1 MNTLYYG
8 DNLEVLRESIADA
21 SVDLVYLDPP
31 FNSGANYNIIF
42 QPEKKSAAKAT
53 AQIQAFEDTWTW
65 SAEADETY
73 RRFVIDRDLTRQP
86 PGERLIKLM
95 TSMREYLGETPMMAY
110 LTMMAPRLLE
120 LRRVLK
126 DTGSIYLHCDPAAS
140 HYLKLLMDSVYG
152 PTSFRTEIVWKRSS
166 AHSDAKQGRAQHGR
180 IHDVILFYTKTDEW
194 QWNQVYTP
202 YDDSYT
208 DAFYKYVEPATGRR
222 YRMGDLSA
230 AKPGGDTRYE
240 WRVKRRADGGEWES
254 DLEDEWRYPCDGY
267 EYKGIPPYKGRS
279 WAYSRAN
286 LIEYA
291 KAGRLSY
298 TGTGTPCYKR
308 YLDEMPGVPLQDWW
322 DDIPPIGA
330 QAAER
335 MGYPTQKPQALL
347 ERIIQASSNEGD
359 VVLDP
364 FCGCGTAVAAAQKLN
379 RQWVGIDITY
389 LSIDLIAGRLR
400 KTGLTEGKEFV
411 IKGAPADVLGADQLA
426 ARAPFQ
432 FQYWAL
438 SRIPGAMPSDRKTS
452 DHGVDGIL
460 HFWDPAKA
468 SKAGKGVISV
478 KGTIAVNPAMVRDL
492 AGTVDHQGA
501 DFGILVT
508 LQEPTDGMRTEA
520 RKAGVY
526 KYNNQREIPRLQL
539 LSAADLFKEFLPLQ
553 LPPEEVR
560 NGRKMTGIAE
570 PGAETAKG
578 GLFGE

>member
-1 MNTLYYG
+1 MNTLYFG
-8 DNLEVLRESIADA
+8 DNLEVLRENIADR

-73 RRFVIDRDLTRQP
+73 RRFVIDRDLTRDP

-126 DTGSIYLHCDPAAS
+126 DTGSIYLHCDPTAS
-140 HYLKLLMDSVYG
+140 HYLKLVMDGVYG
-152 PTSFRTEIVWKRSS
+152 PMNFRNEIVWKRQT
-166 AHSDAKQGRAQHGR
+166 AHSDARLRFANVSDR
-180 IHDVILFYTKTDEW
+180 ILFYAKSDASLFRPI
-194 QWNQVYTP
+194 YTAHDP
-202 YDDSYT
+202 KYVA
-208 DAFYKYVEPATGRR
+208 AFYRFDDHDGRGLYQLDNMASPNPRPNMTYTWKGFEPPTKGWRYQTDTMAKLDAEGRIW
-222 YRMGDLSA
+222 YPSN
-230 AKPGGDTRYE
+230 
-240 WRVKRRADGGEWES
+240 ADGS
-254 DLEDEWRYPCDGY
+254 PDVSKRP
-267 EYKGIPPYKGRS
+267 
-279 WAYSRAN
+279 
-286 LIEYA
+286 
-291 KAGRLSY
+291 RL
-298 TGTGTPCYKR
+298 KR
-308 YLDEMPGVPLQDWW
+308 YLVEQEGTIVSDVWT
-322 DDIPPIGA
+322 DINPIGA

-400 KTGLTEGKEFV
+400 KTGLTEGKDFV

-438 SRIPGAMPSDRKTS
+438 SRIPGAMPSDRKTG
-452 DHGVDGIL
+452 DHGVDGVL

-468 SKAGKGVISV
+468 SKAGKGIISV
-478 KGTIAVNPAMVRDL
+478 KGTIAVNPGMVRDL
-492 AGTVDHQGA
+492 AGTVDHQDA

-508 LQEPTDGMRTEA
+508 LQEPTEGMRTEA

-539 LSAADLFKEFLPLQ
+539 VSAADLFKEFLPLQ

-560 NGRKMTGIAE
+560 NGRKMTIIAE
-570 PGAETAKG
+570 PGADEAKG

>member
-1 MNTLYYG
+1 MNTLYFG
-8 DNLEVLRESIADA
+8 DNLEVLRENIADR

-126 DTGSIYLHCDPAAS
+126 DTGSIYLHCDPTAS
-140 HYLKLLMDSVYG
+140 HYLKILMDAVFGGEHFGS
-152 PTSFRTEIVWKRSS
+152 EIVWKRSS
-166 AHSDAKQGRAQHGR
+166 AHSDTKQGRKIHGH
-180 IHDVILFYTKTDEW
+180 IHDVLLFYTKTDEW
-194 QWNQVYTP
+194 AWNPVYTN
-202 YDDSYT
+202 YDRAYLDQ
-208 DAFYKYVEPATGRR
+208 FYKGRDPDGRR
-222 YRMGDLSA
+222 YMLDNIAGPGGA
-230 AKPGGDTRYE
+230 AKGNPEYE
-240 WRVKRRADGGEWES
+240 VLGVKRY
-254 DLEDEWRYPCDGY
+254 WRY
-267 EYKGIPPYKGRS
+267 
-279 WAYSRAN
+279 SRERMEQ
-286 LIEYA
+286 LIQQGCVVQTSPGA
-291 KAGRLSY
+291 VPRL
-298 TGTGTPCYKR
+298 KR
-308 YLDEMPGVPLQDWW
+308 YLDEMPGVPLQDVWT
-322 DDIPPIGA
+322 DISPIGS
-330 QAAER
+330 QATER

-400 KTGLTEGKEFV
+400 KTGLTEGKDFV

-438 SRIPGAMPSDRKTS
+438 SRIPGAMPSDRKTG
-452 DHGVDGIL
+452 DHGVDGVL

-478 KGTIAVNPAMVRDL
+478 KGTIAVNPGMVRDL
-492 AGTVDHQGA
+492 AGTVDHQDA

-508 LQEPTDGMRTEA
+508 LQEPTEGMRTEA

-539 LSAADLFKEFLPLQ
+539 VSAADLFKEFLPLQ

-560 NGRKMTGIAE
+560 NGRKMTVISE
-570 PGAETAKG
+570 PGADEAKG

>member
-1 MNTLYYG
+1 MNTLYFG
-8 DNLEVLRESIADA
+8 DNLEVLRESIADR

-73 RRFVIDRDLTRQP
+73 RRFVIDRDLTSQP

-126 DTGSIYLHCDPAAS
+126 DTGSIYLHCDPTAS
-140 HYLKLLMDSVYG
+140 HYLKILMDAVFGGEHFGS
-152 PTSFRTEIVWKRSS
+152 EIVWKRSS
-166 AHSDAKQGRAQHGR
+166 AHSDTKQGRKIHGH
-180 IHDVILFYTKTDEW
+180 IHDVLLFYTKTDEW
-194 QWNQVYTP
+194 AWNPVYTN
-202 YDDSYT
+202 YDRAYLDQ
-208 DAFYKYVEPATGRR
+208 FYKGRDPDGRR
-222 YRMGDLSA
+222 YMLDNIAGPGGA
-230 AKPGGDTRYE
+230 AKGNPEYE
-240 WRVKRRADGGEWES
+240 VLGVKRY
-254 DLEDEWRYPCDGY
+254 WRY
-267 EYKGIPPYKGRS
+267 
-279 WAYSRAN
+279 SRERMEQ
-286 LIEYA
+286 LIQQGCVIQTSPGA
-291 KAGRLSY
+291 VPRL
-298 TGTGTPCYKR
+298 KR
-308 YLDEMPGVPLQDWW
+308 YLDEMPGVPLQDVWT
-322 DDIPPIGA
+322 DISPIGS
-330 QAAER
+330 QATER

-400 KTGLTEGKEFV
+400 KTGLVEGKDFV
-411 IKGAPADVLGADQLA
+411 IQGAPADVMGADQLA

-438 SRIPGAMPSDRKTS
+438 SRIPGAMPSDRKTG
-452 DHGVDGIL
+452 DHGVDGVV

-478 KGTIAVNPAMVRDL
+478 KGTIAVNPGMVRDL
-492 AGTVDHQGA
+492 AGTVDAQGA

-508 LQEPTDGMRTEA
+508 LQEPTEGMRTEA

-539 LSAADLFKEFLPLQ
+539 VSAADLFKEFLPLQ

-560 NGRKMTGIAE
+560 NGRKMTVIAE
-570 PGAETAKG
+570 PGADEAKG

>member
-1 MNTLYYG
+1 MNTLYFG
-8 DNLEVLRESIADA
+8 DNLEVLRESIADR

-73 RRFVIDRDLTRQP
+73 RRFVIDRDLTSQP

-95 TSMREYLGETPMMAY
+95 TSMREYLGETSMMAY

-126 DTGSIYLHCDPAAS
+126 DTGSIYLHCDPTAS
-140 HYLKLLMDSVYG
+140 HYLKILMDAVFGTENYRS
-152 PTSFRTEIVWKRSS
+152 EIVWKRTSG
-166 AHSDAKQGRAQHGR
+166 HSDANRFGSV
-180 IHDVILFYTKTDEW
+180 HDTILFYSRG
-194 QWNQVYTP
+194 QSSAWNQLFQD
-202 YDDSYT
+202 YDPGYT
-208 DAFYKYVEPATGRR
+208 DQYYRYRDEKGRR
-222 YRMGDLSA
+222 FMSDNLSA
-230 AKPGGDTRYE
+230 AGLQGG
-240 WRVKRRADGGEWES
+240 
-254 DLEDEWRYPCDGY
+254 GY
-267 EYKGIPPYKGRS
+267 EYEWKGVVRTWRCPQKTMERLDAEGRIFYTRNGIP
-279 WAYSRAN
+279 
-286 LIEYA
+286 
-291 KAGRLSY
+291 RL
-298 TGTGTPCYKR
+298 KR
-308 YLDEMPGVPLQDWW
+308 YLEDAKGMPLQDVWT
-322 DDIPPIGA
+322 DIEA
-330 QAAER
+330 LRSWHKEKL
-335 MGYPTQKPQALL
+335 GYPTQKPQALL

-379 RQWVGIDITY
+379 RQWLGIDITY
-389 LSIDLIAGRLR
+389 LSIDLIAARLR
-400 KTGLTEGKEFV
+400 KTGLTEGKDFV
-411 IKGAPADVLGADQLA
+411 IQGAPADVMGADQLA

-438 SRIPGAMPSDRKTS
+438 SRIPGAMPSDRKTG
-452 DHGVDGIL
+452 DHGVDGVL
-460 HFWDPAKA
+460 HFWDPAKT

-478 KGTIAVNPAMVRDL
+478 KGTIAVNPGMVRDL
-492 AGTVDHQGA
+492 AGTVDHQDA

-508 LQEPTDGMRTEA
+508 LQEPTEGMRTEA

-526 KYNNQREIPRLQL
+526 KYNNQREIPRLQIV
-539 LSAADLFKEFLPLQ
+539 SAADLFKEYLPLQ

-560 NGRKMTGIAE
+560 NGRKMTIIAE
-570 PGAETAKG
+570 PGADGAKG

>member
-1 MNTLYYG
+1 MNTLYFG
-8 DNLEVLRESIADA
+8 DNLEVLRESIADQ

-73 RRFVIDRDLTRQP
+73 RRFVIDRDLTRDP

-126 DTGSIYLHCDPAAS
+126 DTGSIYLHCDPTAS
-140 HYLKLLMDSVYG
+140 HYLKILMDAVYG
-152 PTSFRTEIVWKRSS
+152 TGSFVNEINWKR
-166 AHSDAKQGRAQHGR
+166 KYGRAGPIKR
-180 IHDVILFYTKTDEW
+180 FGTACDNILFYAKTSQYVFNPQRVANNPE
-194 QWNQVYTP
+194 YLEKM
-202 YDDSYT
+202 
-208 DAFYKYVEPATGRR
+208 FKYVDKDGRR
-222 YRMGDLSA
+222 FQ
-230 AKPGGDTRYE
+230 
-240 WRVKRRADGGEWES
+240 ADNLAS
-254 DLEDEWRYPCDGY
+254 PNPRPNLTY
-267 EYKGIPPYKGRS
+267 EYKGYKPPQKG
-279 WAYSRAN
+279 WAISR
-286 LIEYA
+286 E
-291 KAGRLSY
+291 KMEQWDREGRLFFPENPD
-298 TGTGTPCYKR
+298 GRIRRKR
-308 YLDEMPGVPLQDWW
+308 YLDELQGEEVLSLW
-322 DDIPPIGA
+322 DDILPIGS

-389 LSIDLIAGRLR
+389 LSIDLIAARLR
-400 KTGLTEGKEFV
+400 KTGLVEGKDFV
-411 IKGAPADVLGADQLA
+411 IQGAPADVMGAEQLA

-438 SRIPGAMPSDRKTS
+438 SRIPGAMPSDRKTG
-452 DHGVDGIL
+452 DHGVDGVL

-478 KGTIAVNPAMVRDL
+478 KGTIAVNPGMVRDL
-492 AGTVDHQGA
+492 AGTVDHQDA
-501 DFGILVT
+501 DFGILIT
-508 LQEPTDGMRTEA
+508 LQEPTEGMRTEA

-526 KYNNQREIPRLQL
+526 KYNNVREIPRLQIV
-539 LSAADLFKEFLPLQ
+539 SAADLFKEYLPLQ

-560 NGRKMTGIAE
+560 NGRKMTVIAE
-570 PGAETAKG
+570 PGADEAKG
-578 GLFGE
+578 GLFGD

>member
-1 MNTLYYG
+1 MNTLYFG
-8 DNLEVLRESIADA
+8 DNLEVLRESIADR

-73 RRFVIDRDLTRQP
+73 RCFVIDRDLTRDP

-95 TSMREYLGETPMMAY
+95 TSMREYLGGTPMMAY

-126 DTGSIYLHCDPAAS
+126 DTGSIYLHCDPTAS
-140 HYLKLLMDSVYG
+140 HYLKMLMDGVFSPG
-152 PTSFRTEIVWKRSS
+152 SFRNEIVWVRTN
-166 AHSDAKQGRAQHGR
+166 AQNFKPR
-180 IHDVILFYTKTDEW
+180 YYNRLHDIILYYTKSSEYT
-194 QWNQVYTP
+194 WNPQHTEY
-202 YDDSYT
+202 SEEQLKRFK
-208 DAFYKYVEPATGRR
+208 AEASTGRM
-222 YRMGDLSA
+222 YTGQDLTLTGHSVE
-230 AKPGGDTRYE
+230 RNFE
-240 WRVKRRADGGEWES
+240 WRGSRPPANRVWSVSKDR
-254 DLEDEWRYPCDGY
+254 LEELY
-267 EYKGIPPYKGRS
+267 EKG
-279 WAYSRAN
+279 
-286 LIEYA
+286 LILL
-291 KAGRLSY
+291 KQD
-298 TGTGTPCYKR
+298 GTPRLDGMKV
-308 YLDEMPGVPLQDWW
+308 YLDELPGKAVGSVWSDVPRVANTSD
-322 DDIPPIGA
+322 
-330 QAAER
+330 ER

-389 LSIDLIAGRLR
+389 LSIDLIAARLR
-400 KTGLTEGKEFV
+400 KTGLVESKDFV
-411 IKGAPADVLGADQLA
+411 IQGAPADVMGAEQLA

-438 SRIPGAMPSDRKTS
+438 SRVPGAMPSDRKTG
-452 DHGVDGIL
+452 DHGVDGVL

-478 KGTIAVNPAMVRDL
+478 KGTIAVNPGMVRDL
-492 AGTVDHQGA
+492 AGTVDHQDA
-501 DFGILVT
+501 DFGILIT
-508 LQEPTDGMRTEA
+508 LQEPTEGMRTEA

-526 KYNNQREIPRLQL
+526 KYNNQREIPRLQIV
-539 LSAADLFKEFLPLQ
+539 SAADLFKEYLPLQ

-560 NGRKMTGIAE
+560 NGRKMTVIAE
-570 PGAETAKG
+570 PGADEAKG
-578 GLFGE
+578 GLFGD

>member
-1 MNTLYYG
+1 MNTLYFG
-8 DNLEVLRESIADA
+8 DNLEVLRESIADQ

-65 SAEADETY
+65 SAEAGETY
-73 RRFVIDRDLTRQP
+73 RRFVIDRDLTSQP

-126 DTGSIYLHCDPAAS
+126 NTGSIYLHCDPTAS
-140 HYLKLLMDSVYG
+140 HYLKVLMDAVFSAG
-152 PTSFRTEIVWKRSS
+152 SFRNEIVWVRTN
-166 AHSDAKQGRAQHGR
+166 AQNFKPR
-180 IHDVILFYTKTDEW
+180 YFNRLHDIILYYTKSGEYT
-194 QWNQVYTP
+194 WNPQYT
-202 YDDSYT
+202 
-208 DAFYKYVEPATGRR
+208 KYSEEQLKRYRPEASTGRM
-222 YRMGDLSA
+222 YTGQDLTITGRSVE
-230 AKPGGDTRYE
+230 RNFE
-240 WRVKRRADGGEWES
+240 WRGSRPPANRVWALSKEK
-254 DLEDEWRYPCDGY
+254 LEE
-267 EYKGIPPYKGRS
+267 
-279 WAYSRAN
+279 
-286 LIEYA
+286 LYA
-291 KAGRLSY
+291 KGLILTKQDGAPRLD
-298 TGTGTPCYKR
+298 GMKV
-308 YLDEMPGVPLQDWW
+308 YLDELPGKAVGSVWSDVSRIANTS
-322 DDIPPIGA
+322 D
-330 QAAER
+330 ER

-400 KTGLTEGKEFV
+400 KTGLTEGKDFV

-438 SRIPGAMPSDRKTS
+438 SRIPGAMPSDRKTG
-452 DHGVDGIL
+452 DHGVDGVL

-478 KGTIAVNPAMVRDL
+478 KGTIAVNPGMVRDL
-492 AGTVDHQGA
+492 AGTVDHQDA

-508 LQEPTDGMRTEA
+508 LQEPTEGMRTEA

-539 LSAADLFKEFLPLQ
+539 VSAADLFKEFLPLQ

-560 NGRKMTGIAE
+560 NGRKMTVISE
-570 PGAETAKG
+570 PGADEAKG

>member
-1 MNTLYYG
+1 MNTLYFG
-8 DNLEVLRESIADA
+8 DNLEVLQESIADR

-95 TSMREYLGETPMMAY
+95 TSMREYLGETSMMAY

-126 DTGSIYLHCDPAAS
+126 DTGSIYLHCDPTAS
-140 HYLKLLMDSVYG
+140 HYLKMLMDAVYG
-152 PTSFRTEIVWKRSS
+152 PEHFINELIWQRTN
-166 AHSDAKQGRAQHGR
+166 AKGLAFSRFASN
-180 IHDVILFYTKTDEW
+180 HDIILMYAKTDSRT
-194 QWNQVYTP
+194 WNPRYTP
-202 YDDSYT
+202 HDPEYVRK
-208 DAFYKYVEPATGRR
+208 FYRFVEPGTGRR
-222 YRMGDLSA
+222 YSLDNLTNPNHDRPNLTYEFLGVTRVWRWTRERMEQANASGIIAQSH
-230 AKPGGDTRYE
+230 PGS
-240 WRVKRRADGGEWES
+240 V
-254 DLEDEWRYPCDGY
+254 P
-267 EYKGIPPYKGRS
+267 
-279 WAYSRAN
+279 
-286 LIEYA
+286 
-291 KAGRLSY
+291 RL
-298 TGTGTPCYKR
+298 KR
-308 YLDEMPGVPLQDWW
+308 YLDEQEGNAVSDIWV
-322 DDIPPIGA
+322 DIPPIGA

-347 ERIIQASSNEGD
+347 ERIIQASSNEGN

-400 KTGLTEGKEFV
+400 KTGLTEGKDFV

-438 SRIPGAMPSDRKTS
+438 SRIPGAMPSDRKTG
-452 DHGVDGIL
+452 DHGVDGML

-478 KGTIAVNPAMVRDL
+478 KGTIAVNPGMVRDL
-492 AGTVDHQGA
+492 AGTVDHQDA

-508 LQEPTDGMRTEA
+508 LQEPTEGMRTEA

-539 LSAADLFKEFLPLQ
+539 VSAADLFKEYLPLQ

-560 NGRKMTGIAE
+560 NGRKMTIIAE
-570 PGAETAKG
+570 PGADEARAG
-578 GLFGE
+578 CSANRRNAILL

>member
-1 MNTLYYG
+1 MAAENGRKGRMNTLYFG
-8 DNLEVLRESIADA
+8 DNLEVLRESIADR

-73 RRFVIDRDLTRQP
+73 RRFVIDRDLTRDP

-126 DTGSIYLHCDPAAS
+126 DTGSIYLHCDPTAS
-140 HYLKLLMDSVYG
+140 HYLKILMDGVFG
-152 PTSFRTEIVWKRSS
+152 PASYRNEIVWKRTS
-166 AHSDAKQGRAQHGR
+166 AHNDPRRYGGN
-180 IHDVILFYTKTDEW
+180 IDTILFYTRGLAWT
-194 QWNQVYTP
+194 WNPLYTAH
-202 YDDSYT
+202 
-208 DAFYKYVEPATGRR
+208 DAKYVARFRHRDPDGRR
-222 YRMGDLSA
+222 WTDDNLSA
-230 AKPGGDTRYE
+230 KGLSGGGY
-240 WRVKRRADGGEWES
+240 S
-254 DLEDEWRYPCDGY
+254 Y
-267 EYKGIPPYKGRS
+267 EYKGVLSLWRCPEETMKKLD
-279 WAYSRAN
+279 AD
-286 LIEYA
+286 
-291 KAGRLSY
+291 GRLHFTR
-298 TGTGTPCYKR
+298 TGGIRLKR
-308 YLDEMPGVPLQDWW
+308 YLDENMGTALQSLW
-322 DDIPPIGA
+322 DDISPINS

-347 ERIIQASSNEGD
+347 ERIIKASSNEGD

-389 LSIDLIAGRLR
+389 LSIDLIAARLR
-400 KTGLTEGKEFV
+400 KTGLVEGKDFV
-411 IKGAPADVLGADQLA
+411 IKGAPADVMGAEQLA

-438 SRIPGAMPSDRKTS
+438 SRIPGAMPSERKTG
-452 DHGVDGIL
+452 DHGVDGVL

-478 KGTIAVNPAMVRDL
+478 KGTIAVNPGMVRDL
-492 AGTVDHQGA
+492 AGTVDHQDA
-501 DFGILVT
+501 DFGILIT
-508 LQEPTDGMRTEA
+508 LQEPTEGMRTEA

-526 KYNNQREIPRLQL
+526 KYNNQREIPRLQIV
-539 LSAADLFKEFLPLQ
+539 SAADLFKEYLPLQ

-560 NGRKMTGIAE
+560 NGRKMTVIAE
-570 PGAETAKG
+570 PGADEAKG

>member
-1 MNTLYYG
+1 MNTLYFG
-8 DNLEVLRESIADA
+8 DNLEVLRESIADR

-73 RRFVIDRDLTRQP
+73 RRFVIDRDLTSQP

-126 DTGSIYLHCDPAAS
+126 DTGSIYLHCDPTAS
-140 HYLKLLMDSVYG
+140 HYLKMLMDGVFG
-152 PTSFRTEIVWKRSS
+152 PEHFINELVWQRTN
-166 AHSDAKQGRAQHGR
+166 AKGLAFSRFASN
-180 IHDVILFYTKTDEW
+180 HDIILMYAKTDSRT
-194 QWNQVYTP
+194 WNPRYTP
-202 YDDSYT
+202 HDPEYVRK
-208 DAFYKYVEPATGRR
+208 FYRFVEPGTGRR
-222 YRMGDLSA
+222 YSLDNLTNPNHDRPNLTYEFLGVTRVWRWTRERMEQANASGIIAQSH
-230 AKPGGDTRYE
+230 PGS
-240 WRVKRRADGGEWES
+240 V
-254 DLEDEWRYPCDGY
+254 P
-267 EYKGIPPYKGRS
+267 
-279 WAYSRAN
+279 
-286 LIEYA
+286 
-291 KAGRLSY
+291 RL
-298 TGTGTPCYKR
+298 KR
-308 YLDEMPGVPLQDWW
+308 YLDEQEGNAVSDIWV
-322 DDIPPIGA
+322 DIPPIGA

-364 FCGCGTAVAAAQKLN
+364 FCGCGTAVAAAQKLK

-400 KTGLTEGKEFV
+400 KTGLTEGKDFV

-438 SRIPGAMPSDRKTS
+438 SRIPGAMPSDRKTG
-452 DHGVDGIL
+452 DHGVDGVL

-478 KGTIAVNPAMVRDL
+478 KGTIAVNPGMVRDL
-492 AGTVDHQGA
+492 AGTVDHQDA

-508 LQEPTDGMRTEA
+508 LQEQTEGMRTEA

-539 LSAADLFKEFLPLQ
+539 VSAADLFKEYLPLQ

-560 NGRKMTGIAE
+560 NGRKMTIIAE
-570 PGAETAKG
+570 PGADEAKG

>member
-1 MNTLYYG
+1 MNTLYFG
-8 DNLEVLRESIADA
+8 DNLEVLQESIADR

-95 TSMREYLGETPMMAY
+95 TSMREYLGETSMMAY

-126 DTGSIYLHCDPAAS
+126 DTGSIYLHCDPTAS
-140 HYLKLLMDSVYG
+140 HYLKILMDAVFGGEHFGS
-152 PTSFRTEIVWKRSS
+152 EIVWKRSS
-166 AHSDAKQGRAQHGR
+166 AHSDTKQGRKIHGH
-180 IHDVILFYTKTDEW
+180 IHDVLLFYTKTDEW
-194 QWNQVYTP
+194 AWNPVYTN
-202 YDDSYT
+202 YDRAYLDQ
-208 DAFYKYVEPATGRR
+208 FYKGRDPDGRR
-222 YRMGDLSA
+222 YMLDNIAGPGGA
-230 AKPGGDTRYE
+230 AKGNPEYE
-240 WRVKRRADGGEWES
+240 VLGVKRY
-254 DLEDEWRYPCDGY
+254 WRY
-267 EYKGIPPYKGRS
+267 
-279 WAYSRAN
+279 SRERMEQ
-286 LIEYA
+286 LIQQGCVVQTSSGA
-291 KAGRLSY
+291 VPRL
-298 TGTGTPCYKR
+298 KR
-308 YLDEMPGVPLQDWW
+308 YLDEMPGVPLQDVWT
-322 DDIPPIGA
+322 DISPIGS

-400 KTGLTEGKEFV
+400 KTGLTEGKDFI

-438 SRIPGAMPSDRKTS
+438 SRIPGAMPSDRKTG
-452 DHGVDGIL
+452 DHGVDGVL

-478 KGTIAVNPAMVRDL
+478 KGTIAVNPGMVRDL
-492 AGTVDHQGA
+492 AGTVDHQDA

-508 LQEPTDGMRTEA
+508 LQEPTEGMRTEA

-539 LSAADLFKEFLPLQ
+539 VSAADLFKEYLPLQ

-560 NGRKMTGIAE
+560 NGRKMTIIAE
-570 PGAETAKG
+570 PGADEAKG
-578 GLFGE
+578 RLFGE

>member
-1 MNTLYYG
+1 MNTLYFG
-8 DNLEVLRESIADA
+8 DNLEVLRASIADR

-73 RRFVIDRDLTRQP
+73 RRFVIDRDLTRDP

-126 DTGSIYLHCDPAAS
+126 DTGSIYLHCDPTAS
-140 HYLKLLMDSVYG
+140 HYLKMLMDAVFG
-152 PTSFRTEIVWKRSS
+152 TENFRNEIVWKRFNFH
-166 AHSDAKQGRAQHGR
+166 ADAKRFGR
-180 IHDVILFYTKTDEW
+180 ISDRILFFTKSDGFKFDQVRVPLSEDYIASKFTHVDEGGRKYRLD
-194 QWNQVYTP
+194 NLNPPAGRGPVYDFHGVT
-202 YDDSYT
+202 
-208 DAFYKYVEPATGRR
+208 
-222 YRMGDLSA
+222 
-230 AKPGGDTRYE
+230 KP
-240 WRVKRRADGGEWES
+240 WRVTQEKMLQ
-254 DLEDEWRYPCDGY
+254 LERE
-267 EYKGIPPYKGRS
+267 GR
-279 WAYSRAN
+279 
-286 LIEYA
+286 I
-291 KAGRLSY
+291 Y
-298 TGTGTPCYKR
+298 TGSKVAQLKR
-308 YLDEMPGVPLQDWW
+308 YLDELDGQAVS
-322 DDIPPIGA
+322 DIWTDVAPINP

-389 LSIDLIAGRLR
+389 LSIDLIAARLR
-400 KTGLTEGKEFV
+400 KTGLVEGKDFV
-411 IKGAPADVLGADQLA
+411 IQGAPADVMGAEQLA

-438 SRIPGAMPSDRKTS
+438 SRIPGAMPSDRKTG
-452 DHGVDGIL
+452 DHGVDGVL

-468 SKAGKGVISV
+468 SKAGKGIISV
-478 KGTIAVNPAMVRDL
+478 KGTIAVNPGMVRDL
-492 AGTVDHQGA
+492 AGTVDHQDA

-508 LQEPTDGMRTEA
+508 LQEPTEGMRTEA

-526 KYNNQREIPRLQL
+526 KYNNQREIPRLQIV
-539 LSAADLFKEFLPLQ
+539 SAADLFKEYLPLQ

-560 NGRKMTGIAE
+560 NGRKMTRIAE
-570 PGAETAKG
+570 PGADEAKG

>member
-1 MNTLYYG
+1 MNTLYFG
-8 DNLEVLRESIADA
+8 DNLEVLQESIADR

-95 TSMREYLGETPMMAY
+95 TSMREYLGETSMMAY

-126 DTGSIYLHCDPAAS
+126 DTGSIYLHCDPTAS
-140 HYLKLLMDSVYG
+140 HYLKILMDAVFGGEHFGS
-152 PTSFRTEIVWKRSS
+152 EIVWKRSS
-166 AHSDAKQGRAQHGR
+166 AHSDTKQGRKIHGH
-180 IHDVILFYTKTDEW
+180 IHDVLLFYTKTDEW
-194 QWNQVYTP
+194 AWNPVYTN
-202 YDDSYT
+202 YDRAYLDQ
-208 DAFYKYVEPATGRR
+208 FYKGRDPDGRR
-222 YRMGDLSA
+222 YMLDNIAGPGGA
-230 AKPGGDTRYE
+230 AKGNPEYE
-240 WRVKRRADGGEWES
+240 VLGVKRY
-254 DLEDEWRYPCDGY
+254 WRY
-267 EYKGIPPYKGRS
+267 
-279 WAYSRAN
+279 SRERMEQ
-286 LIEYA
+286 LIQQGCVVQTSSGA
-291 KAGRLSY
+291 VPRL
-298 TGTGTPCYKR
+298 KR
-308 YLDEMPGVPLQDWW
+308 YLDEMPGVPLQDVWT
-322 DDIPPIGA
+322 DISPIGS

-400 KTGLTEGKEFV
+400 KTGLTEGKDFI

-438 SRIPGAMPSDRKTS
+438 SRIPGAMPSDRKTG
-452 DHGVDGIL
+452 DHGVDGVL
-460 HFWDPAKA
+460 HFWDPA
-468 SKAGKGVISV
+468 KAGKGVISV
-478 KGTIAVNPAMVRDL
+478 KGTIAVNPGMVRDL
-492 AGTVDHQGA
+492 AGTVDHQDA

-508 LQEPTDGMRTEA
+508 LQEPTEGMRTEA

-539 LSAADLFKEFLPLQ
+539 VSAADLFKEFLPLQ

-560 NGRKMTGIAE
+560 NGRKMTVISE
-570 PGAETAKG
+570 PGADEAKG

>member
-1 MNTLYYG
+1 MNTLYFG
-8 DNLEVLRESIADA
+8 DNLEVLRESIADR

-73 RRFVIDRDLTRQP
+73 RHFVIDRDLTSQP

-95 TSMREYLGETPMMAY
+95 TSMREYLGETSMMAY

-126 DTGSIYLHCDPAAS
+126 DTGSIYLHCDPTAS
-140 HYLKLLMDSVYG
+140 HYLKMLMDAVFG
-152 PTSFRTEIVWKRSS
+152 PEHFINELVWQRTN
-166 AHSDAKQGRAQHGR
+166 AKGLAFSRFASN
-180 IHDVILFYTKTDEW
+180 HDIILMYAKTDSRT
-194 QWNQVYTP
+194 WNPRYTP
-202 YDDSYT
+202 HDPEYVRK
-208 DAFYKYVEPATGRR
+208 FYRFVEPGTGRR
-222 YRMGDLSA
+222 YSLDNLTNPNHDRPNLTYDFLGVTRVWRWTKDRMEQANASGIIVQSH
-230 AKPGGDTRYE
+230 PGS
-240 WRVKRRADGGEWES
+240 V
-254 DLEDEWRYPCDGY
+254 P
-267 EYKGIPPYKGRS
+267 
-279 WAYSRAN
+279 
-286 LIEYA
+286 
-291 KAGRLSY
+291 RL
-298 TGTGTPCYKR
+298 KR
-308 YLDEMPGVPLQDWW
+308 YLDEQEGNAVS
-322 DDIPPIGA
+322 DIWVDISPIGA
-330 QAAER
+330 QATER

-400 KTGLTEGKEFV
+400 KTGLTEGKDFV

-438 SRIPGAMPSDRKTS
+438 SRIPGAMPSDRKTG
-452 DHGVDGIL
+452 DHGVDGVL

-478 KGTIAVNPAMVRDL
+478 KGTIAVNPGMVRDL
-492 AGTVDHQGA
+492 AGTVDHQDA

-539 LSAADLFKEFLPLQ
+539 VSAADLFKEFLPLQ

-560 NGRKMTGIAE
+560 NGRKMTVISE
-570 PGAETAKG
+570 PGADEAKG
-578 GLFGE
+578 ELFGE

>member
-1 MNTLYYG
+1 
-8 DNLEVLRESIADA
+8 
-21 SVDLVYLDPP
+21 
-31 FNSGANYNIIF
+31 
-42 QPEKKSAAKAT
+42 
-53 AQIQAFEDTWTW
+53 
-65 SAEADETY
+65 
-73 RRFVIDRDLTRQP
+73 
-86 PGERLIKLM
+86 M
-95 TSMREYLGETPMMAY
+95 TSMREYLGETSMMAY

-126 DTGSIYLHCDPAAS
+126 DTGSIYLHCDPTAS
-140 HYLKLLMDSVYG
+140 HYLKILMDGVFG
-152 PTSFRTEIVWKRSS
+152 PANYRNEIAWKRQT
-166 AHSDAKQGRAQHGR
+166 AHSDARLRFANVSDR
-180 IHDVILFYTKTDEW
+180 ILFYAKT
-194 QWNQVYTP
+194 NANPFRPTYTAHDP
-202 YDDSYT
+202 KYVA
-208 DAFYKYVEPATGRR
+208 AFYRFDDHDGRGLYQLDNMTSPNPRPNMTYTWKGFEPPTKGWRYQTDTMARLDTEGRIW
-222 YRMGDLSA
+222 YPT
-230 AKPGGDTRYE
+230 K
-240 WRVKRRADGGEWES
+240 ADGS
-254 DLEDEWRYPCDGY
+254 PDTSKRP
-267 EYKGIPPYKGRS
+267 
-279 WAYSRAN
+279 
-286 LIEYA
+286 
-291 KAGRLSY
+291 RL
-298 TGTGTPCYKR
+298 KR
-308 YLDEMPGVPLQDWW
+308 YLAEQEGSIISDVWT
-322 DDIPPIGA
+322 DINPIGA

-400 KTGLTEGKEFV
+400 KTGLTEGKDFV

-438 SRIPGAMPSDRKTS
+438 SRIPGAMPSDRKTG
-452 DHGVDGIL
+452 DHGVDGVL

-468 SKAGKGVISV
+468 SKAGKGIISV
-478 KGTIAVNPAMVRDL
+478 KGTIAVNPGMVRDL
-492 AGTVDHQGA
+492 AGTVDHQDA

-508 LQEPTDGMRTEA
+508 LQEPTEGMRTEA

-539 LSAADLFKEFLPLQ
+539 VSAADLFKEFLPLQ

-570 PGAETAKG
+570 PGADEVKG
-578 GLFGE
+578 ELFGE

>member
-1 MNTLYYG
+1 MNTLYFG
-8 DNLEVLRESIADA
+8 DNLEVLRESIADR

-73 RRFVIDRDLTRQP
+73 RRFVIDRDLTRDP

-126 DTGSIYLHCDPAAS
+126 DTGSIYLHCDPTAS
-140 HYLKLLMDSVYG
+140 HYLKILMDGVFG
-152 PTSFRTEIVWKRSS
+152 PSYYRNEITWKRVSTV
-166 AHSDAKQGRAQHGR
+166 KGNFGQGSKLWSPNTDS
-180 IHDVILFYTKTDEW
+180 IFFYTKTDEYVFNP
-194 QWNQVYTP
+194 QFNDYSEDYMNT
-202 YDDSYT
+202 
-208 DAFYKYVEPATGRR
+208 FYRYSEPDGRR
-222 YRMGDLSA
+222 YRLISMIG
-230 AKPGGDTRYE
+230 PGGATKGNPFYECMGISRY
-240 WRVKRRADGGEWES
+240 
-254 DLEDEWRYPCDGY
+254 WRYSKATMDKLIAEGMVVQTRPGAVPQRKLY
-267 EYKGIPPYKGRS
+267 LESGKGVAVQS
-279 WAYSRAN
+279 
-286 LIEYA
+286 L
-291 KAGRLSY
+291 
-298 TGTGTPCYKR
+298 
-308 YLDEMPGVPLQDWW
+308 W
-322 DDIPPIGA
+322 DDIEALSPSSR
-330 QAAER
+330 ER

-389 LSIDLIAGRLR
+389 LSIDLIAARLR
-400 KTGLTEGKEFV
+400 KTGLVEGKDFI
-411 IKGAPADVLGADQLA
+411 IKGAPADVMGAEQLA

-438 SRIPGAMPSDRKTS
+438 SRIPGAMPSERKTG
-452 DHGVDGIL
+452 DHGVDGVL
-460 HFWDPAKA
+460 HFWDPAKT

-478 KGTIAVNPAMVRDL
+478 KGTIAVNPGMVRDL
-492 AGTVDHQGA
+492 AGTVDHQDA
-501 DFGILVT
+501 DFGILIT
-508 LQEPTDGMRTEA
+508 LQEPTEGMRTEA

-526 KYNNQREIPRLQL
+526 KYNNQREIPRLQIV
-539 LSAADLFKEFLPLQ
+539 SAADLFKEYLPLQ

-560 NGRKMTGIAE
+560 NGRKMTVIAE
-570 PGAETAKG
+570 PGANEAKG

>member
-1 MNTLYYG
+1 MNTLYFG
-8 DNLEVLRESIADA
+8 DNLEVLRESIADR

-73 RRFVIDRDLTRQP
+73 RRFVIDRDLTSQP

-126 DTGSIYLHCDPAAS
+126 DTGSIYLHCDPTAS
-140 HYLKLLMDSVYG
+140 HYLKMLMDAVYG
-152 PTSFRTEIVWKRSS
+152 PEHFINELVWQRTN
-166 AHSDAKQGRAQHGR
+166 AKGLAFSRFASN
-180 IHDVILFYTKTDEW
+180 HDIILMYAKTDPRT
-194 QWNQVYTP
+194 WNPQYTP
-202 YDDSYT
+202 HDPEYVT
-208 DAFYKYVEPATGRR
+208 KFYRFVELGSGRR
-222 YRMGDLSA
+222 YSLDNLTNPNHDRPNLTYEFLGVTRVWRWTRDRMEQANASGIIVQTH
-230 AKPGGDTRYE
+230 PGS
-240 WRVKRRADGGEWES
+240 V
-254 DLEDEWRYPCDGY
+254 P
-267 EYKGIPPYKGRS
+267 
-279 WAYSRAN
+279 
-286 LIEYA
+286 
-291 KAGRLSY
+291 RL
-298 TGTGTPCYKR
+298 KR
-308 YLDEMPGVPLQDWW
+308 YLDEQEGNAVSDIWV
-322 DDIPPIGA
+322 DIPPISA

-347 ERIIQASSNEGD
+347 ERIIQASSNEGN

-400 KTGLTEGKEFV
+400 KTGLTEGKDFV
-411 IKGAPADVLGADQLA
+411 IKGAPADVLGAEQLA

-438 SRIPGAMPSDRKTS
+438 SRIPGAMPSDRKTG
-452 DHGVDGIL
+452 DHGVDGVL

-478 KGTIAVNPAMVRDL
+478 KGTITVNPGMVRDL
-492 AGTVDHQGA
+492 AGTVDHQDA

-508 LQEPTDGMRTEA
+508 LQEPTEGMRTEA

-539 LSAADLFKEFLPLQ
+539 VSAADLFKEFLPLQ

-560 NGRKMTGIAE
+560 NGRKMTVISE
-570 PGAETAKG
+570 PGADEAKG
-578 GLFGE
+578 ELFGE

>member
-1 MNTLYYG
+1 MNTLYFG
-8 DNLEVLRESIADA
+8 DNLEVLRESIADR

-73 RRFVIDRDLTRQP
+73 RRFVIDRDLTSQP

-95 TSMREYLGETPMMAY
+95 TSMREYLGETSMMAY

-126 DTGSIYLHCDPAAS
+126 DTGSIYLHCDPTAS
-140 HYLKLLMDSVYG
+140 HYLKMLMDAVFG
-152 PTSFRTEIVWKRSS
+152 PEHFINELVWQRTN
-166 AHSDAKQGRAQHGR
+166 AKGLAFSRFASN
-180 IHDVILFYTKTDEW
+180 HDIILMYAKTDSRT
-194 QWNQVYTP
+194 WNPRYTP
-202 YDDSYT
+202 HDPEYVRK
-208 DAFYKYVEPATGRR
+208 FYRFVEPGTGRR
-222 YRMGDLSA
+222 YSLDNLTNPNHDRPNLTYEFLGVTRVWRWTRERMEQANASGIIAQSH
-230 AKPGGDTRYE
+230 PGS
-240 WRVKRRADGGEWES
+240 V
-254 DLEDEWRYPCDGY
+254 P
-267 EYKGIPPYKGRS
+267 
-279 WAYSRAN
+279 
-286 LIEYA
+286 
-291 KAGRLSY
+291 RL
-298 TGTGTPCYKR
+298 KR
-308 YLDEMPGVPLQDWW
+308 YLDEQEGNAVSDIWV
-322 DDIPPIGA
+322 DIPPIGA

-400 KTGLTEGKEFV
+400 KTGLTEGKDFV
-411 IKGAPADVLGADQLA
+411 IRGAPADVLGADQLA

-438 SRIPGAMPSDRKTS
+438 SRIPGAMPSDRKTG
-452 DHGVDGIL
+452 DHGVDGVL

-468 SKAGKGVISV
+468 SKAGKGVVSV
-478 KGTIAVNPAMVRDL
+478 KGTIAVNPGMVRDL
-492 AGTVDHQGA
+492 AGTVDHQDA

-508 LQEPTDGMRTEA
+508 LQEPTEGMRTEA

-539 LSAADLFKEFLPLQ
+539 
-553 LPPEEVR
+553 PPEEVR
-560 NGRKMTGIAE
+560 NGRKMTIIAE
-570 PGAETAKG
+570 PGTDEAKG

>member
-1 MNTLYYG
+1 MNTLYFG
-8 DNLEVLRESIADA
+8 DNLEVLRESIADR

-73 RRFVIDRDLTRQP
+73 RRFVIDRDLTSQP

-126 DTGSIYLHCDPAAS
+126 DTGSIYLHCDPTAS
-140 HYLKLLMDSVYG
+140 HYLKMLMDAVYG
-152 PTSFRTEIVWKRSS
+152 PEHFINELIWQRTN
-166 AHSDAKQGRAQHGR
+166 AKGLAFSRFASN
-180 IHDVILFYTKTDEW
+180 HDVILMYAKADSRT
-194 QWNQVYTP
+194 WNPQYTP
-202 YDDSYT
+202 HDPDYVT
-208 DAFYKYVEPATGRR
+208 KFYRFVEPDTGRR
-222 YRMGDLSA
+222 YRLADLTNPNHNRPNLTYEFLDVTRVWRWTRERMEEANKKGVVVQSH
-230 AKPGGDTRYE
+230 PGG
-240 WRVKRRADGGEWES
+240 VPA
-254 DLEDEWRYPCDGY
+254 L
-267 EYKGIPPYKGRS
+267 
-279 WAYSRAN
+279 
-286 LIEYA
+286 
-291 KAGRLSY
+291 
-298 TGTGTPCYKR
+298 KR
-308 YLDEMPGVPLQDWW
+308 YLDEQEGNAVSDIWV
-322 DDIPPIGA
+322 DIPPIGA

-400 KTGLTEGKEFV
+400 KTGLTEGKDFV

-438 SRIPGAMPSDRKTS
+438 SRIPGAMPSDRKTG
-452 DHGVDGIL
+452 DHGVDGVL

-478 KGTIAVNPAMVRDL
+478 KGTIAVNPGMVRDL
-492 AGTVDHQGA
+492 AGTVDHQDA

-508 LQEPTDGMRTEA
+508 LQEPTEGMRTEA

-539 LSAADLFKEFLPLQ
+539 ISAADLFKEFLPLQ

-560 NGRKMTGIAE
+560 NGRKMTIIAE
-570 PGAETAKG
+570 PGTDEAKG